1 LPELRLLIEVRNLLF
16 HERLSRD
23 SLFSRQMIPKIGIT
37 SFSGKSSVIVDG
49 GHEKSL
55 TEHLRAAGLVVR
67 DVVVCD
73 RRILGFKW
81 ERNEMVPVIDPSLEE
96 TCEVWINLDDPSHK
110 AGEVIGS
117 WFGTQF
123 KAGSFSAD

>member
-1 LPELRLLIEVRNLLF
+1 
-16 HERLSRD
+16 
-23 SLFSRQMIPKIGIT
+23 MIPKIGIT

-49 GHEKSL
+49 RYEKSL
-55 TEHLRAAGLVVR
+55 TEHLKEAGLVVR

-81 ERNEMVPVIDPSLEE
+81 EGNEMVPVIDPSFEE
-96 TCEVWINLDDPSHK
+96 TSEVWIKLEDPSHK
-110 AGEVIGS
+110 AGEVIAS
-117 WFGTQF
+117 WFGRQF